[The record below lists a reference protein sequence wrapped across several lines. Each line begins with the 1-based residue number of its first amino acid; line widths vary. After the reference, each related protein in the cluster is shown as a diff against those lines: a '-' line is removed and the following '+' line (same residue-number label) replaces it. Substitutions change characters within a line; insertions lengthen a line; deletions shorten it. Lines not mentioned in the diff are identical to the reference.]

1 MFIPSFFFAT
11 IHIVY
16 LNDFCHSYRATGQ
29 FRPFFLIVYYNAA
42 TAVHALQNAIQQ
54 IDDVDIKIETQTH
67 WFTFDEKSIESV
79 AQAVT
84 NLAIQFGDSDDDGN
98 AHLCS
103 R

>member
-54 IDDVDIKIETQTH
+54 IDDDVELERYK
-67 WFTFDEKSIESV
+67 FTGFSVCTFKFEYWSNELIIYSVLSSFSI
-79 AQAVT
+79 T
-84 NLAIQFGDSDDDGN
+84 D
-98 AHLCS
+98 
-103 R
+103 